1 MALEHYTEKILLT
14 TKDSFC
20 KAKLMAKE
28 KLNML
33 METNILANFLK
44 TKNTEKVFYIK
55 TKIFTKVAL

>member
-33 METNILANFLK
+33 ME
-44 TKNTEKVFYIK
+44 KNMKDSGKMINLMARE
-55 TKIFTKVAL
+55 